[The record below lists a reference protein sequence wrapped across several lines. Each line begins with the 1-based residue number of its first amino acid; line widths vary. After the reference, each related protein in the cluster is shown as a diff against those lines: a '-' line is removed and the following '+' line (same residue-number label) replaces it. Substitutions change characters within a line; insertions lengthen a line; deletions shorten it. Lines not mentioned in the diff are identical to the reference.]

1 MRKIFL
7 FSLICFLLFCV
18 SNAQAQMDEDYGFT
32 RVNLEGGHSFLLPD
46 SYIHST
52 SGFVKNFAAMG
63 WSCYENYRYGT
74 AAVFVAK
81 KLADTE
87 DESSL
92 KEAGLEYM
100 FENKL
105 SAAVPGS
112 KIQLSRIIKINDRDV
127 LFARGND
134 KFGNAMIMYMLICD
148 GYIYCSAY
156 YTQPSNFNTMY
167 GQFLEIQNSFK

>member
-63 WSCYENYRYGT
+63 WSCYENYR
-74 AAVFVAK
+74 
-81 KLADTE
+81 
-87 DESSL
+87 
-92 KEAGLEYM
+92 
-100 FENKL
+100 
-105 SAAVPGS
+105 
-112 KIQLSRIIKINDRDV
+112 I
-127 LFARGND
+127 
-134 KFGNAMIMYMLICD
+134 
-148 GYIYCSAY
+148 
-156 YTQPSNFNTMY
+156 
-167 GQFLEIQNSFK
+167 